1 MHTITD
7 EYQGRDTLRYVRLML
22 LVIPLLLLVAILIYG
37 ILTGRIE
44 DSISS
49 YYLGPTRDLFV
60 AMLVAT
66 GVLLV
71 VYKGP
76 PLEDYALNLAGFYA
90 MFVALVPTKLGET
103 LAGLNAA
110 EQQQL
115 VDSIQIGVLALLV
128 VATAFVW
135 LDIKTMNGTPRTLLQ
150 NKWTRALTVASSV
163 LLAGFLVLLVWRT
176 IEGTEFAGVHVTAA
190 LLLISSMGIAIAS
203 HLGSGR
209 LNATD
214 TSGGRAP
221 HYAGL
226 LLLMLLG
233 LVAWP
238 VLTALGVSQALFL
251 LEWYEIALFI
261 YFWYLETRRLWNPES
276 AVPTGHGRH
285 AAT

>member
-7 EYQGRDTLRYVRLML
+7 EHQGRDTLRYVRLML
-22 LVIPLLLLVAILIYG
+22 LVIPLLLLVAIVIYG
-37 ILTGRIE
+37 ILTGTIE

-49 YYLGPTRDLFV
+49 YYLGPARDLFV
-60 AMLVAT
+60 AMLVAI

-103 LAGLNAA
+103 LANLDAA
-110 EQQQL
+110 GAQKL
-115 VDSIQIGVLALLV
+115 VHSIQVSVLALLV

-135 LDIKTMNGTPRTLLQ
+135 LDFKTMNWAPRTLLQ
-150 NKWTRALTVASSV
+150 SPWTRVLTVASSV
-163 LLAGFLVLLVWRT
+163 LLVGFLVLLVWRT
-176 IEGTEFAGVHVTAA
+176 IEGTEFAGVHVAAA

-209 LNATD
+209 LSATD

-226 LLLMLLG
+226 LVLMLLG
-233 LVAWP
+233 VVAWL
-238 VLTALGVSQALFL
+238 VLTAIGVKQALFL
-251 LEWYEIALFI
+251 VEWYEIALFV
-261 YFWYLETRRLWNPES
+261 YFWYLETKRTWNPET
-276 AVPTGHGRH
+276 ALRTGRGRH
-285 AAT
+285 TAT